1 MTLPPAAPLPDPQA
15 VSVRG
20 RRPRDLPT
28 LRRWLADPQAQWRE
42 WDAPYFHAASTSA
55 VMQAYVD
62 QLASRPPDPDERVVD
77 VGGVCIGM
85 VNRSEEAPAGG
96 GWWDLGILVYD
107 PAHWGRGVGTRALEL
122 WVTATFEETNAHV
135 VTFTTWSGNE
145 RMIRAALRL
154 GFREAGRV
162 REARVVQG
170 QRYDS
175 VRLDMLCADWERA
188 NWERHEQQT

>member
-1 MTLPPAAPLPDPQA
+1 MTLPPDAPSPTD
-15 VSVRG
+15 VSIRG

-28 LRRWLADPQAQWRE
+28 LRRWLADPEAAWRK
-42 WDAPYFHAASTSA
+42 WDAPYFHAASTTA
-55 VMQAYVD
+55 AMQDYVE
-62 QLASRPPDPDERVVD
+62 LLGTRPPDPNERVID

-135 VTFTTWSGNE
+135 VTFTTWGGNE

-162 REARVVQG
+162 REARVVAG

-188 NWERHEQQT
+188 QRESSGL